1 MEGVHEM
8 KWKALLIAAVLLTA
22 AVVTPAHA
30 LDYAF
35 DGPSSGDFAAPT
47 SDDTIREWK
56 DPNVDR
62 SGNSALIPPD
72 FGTPTSY
79 LPGSGEFLTPNLAA
93 GGPLNS
99 PSLNGTVTGS
109 IGGGTVL
116 LPGAVDAPTSSYPT
130 TGSTANTQVTGFTD
144 VTSDLYYSN
153 GSLGTLKIPAIGL
166 TVKVVQGTDSKALAK
181 GAGHFTNTSIW
192 DGNCCLAGHNR
203 GVTNHFGKIHT
214 LDTGDT
220 ITLTTKLGTRT
231 YSVTSVMK
239 VGETDNSMLA
249 ATTENCITLFTCV
262 RDERDYRWCVRAVE
276 V

>member
-1 MEGVHEM
+1 M
-8 KWKALLIAAVLLTA
+8 
-22 AVVTPAHA
+22 
-30 LDYAF
+30 
-35 DGPSSGDFAAPT
+35 
-47 SDDTIREWK
+47 
-56 DPNVDR
+56 
-62 SGNSALIPPD
+62 
-72 FGTPTSY
+72 
-79 LPGSGEFLTPNLAA
+79 
-93 GGPLNS
+93 
-99 PSLNGTVTGS
+99 
-109 IGGGTVL
+109 
-116 LPGAVDAPTSSYPT
+116 
-130 TGSTANTQVTGFTD
+130 
-144 VTSDLYYSN
+144 
-153 GSLGTLKIPAIGL
+153 

-249 ATTENCITLFTCV
+249 ATPDNCITLFTCV